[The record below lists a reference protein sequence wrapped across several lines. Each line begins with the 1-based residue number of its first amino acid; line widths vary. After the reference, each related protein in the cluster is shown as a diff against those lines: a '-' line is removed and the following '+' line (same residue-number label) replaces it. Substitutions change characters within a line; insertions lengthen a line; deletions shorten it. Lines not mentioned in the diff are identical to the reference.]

1 MKENYKSSLILQS
14 KTNKSLDMDK
24 VAEYLNNKKLKEE
37 RLREIQNEINR
48 KQRVKD
54 LDFDSMN
61 MHILTN
67 ILILISFT
75 IGVSIFRLFINR
87 DFTYILI

>member
-1 MKENYKSSLILQS
+1 MKENYKSSLTLQS

>member
-1 MKENYKSSLILQS
+1 
-14 KTNKSLDMDK
+14 MDK

>member
-1 MKENYKSSLILQS
+1 
-14 KTNKSLDMDK
+14 MDK

-75 IGVSIFRLFINR
+75 IGVFIFRLFINR